1 MLTKSFAGR
10 KSGLMLLCCSVIV
23 LQGCASK
30 PAQVHSTAPVYP
42 APRAVA
48 LPETISTATAST
60 SAIDAQAV
68 ASSADS
74 GEPASTQA
82 PLEQPLWTQRG
93 LASWY
98 GKEFQGRRTASGE
111 LFDALSLTAA
121 HRTLPIPSLARVRHL
136 ASGRQ
141 VIVRINDRGPFHGKR
156 VLDLS
161 HAAAVE
167 LDMVAA
173 GSAEVVI
180 EVLPM
185 NFPPIPSESPVPPE
199 LPESPNSGELLTVSD
214 ISLPP
219 SPSLV
224 PLASPLLAPAR
235 AYTPAAQGFWV
246 QLAAVPQRALAE
258 KLQRRVSAQWAG
270 LSPLMAVFNEARMFQ
285 LQAGPYPGQ
294 EEALDV
300 ARWLQNNMDLTPVV
314 MQRR

>member
-1 MLTKSFAGR
+1 
-10 KSGLMLLCCSVIV
+10 
-23 LQGCASK
+23 
-30 PAQVHSTAPVYP
+30 
-42 APRAVA
+42 
-48 LPETISTATAST
+48 
-60 SAIDAQAV
+60 
-68 ASSADS
+68 
-74 GEPASTQA
+74 
-82 PLEQPLWTQRG
+82 
-93 LASWY
+93 
-98 GKEFQGRRTASGE
+98 
-111 LFDALSLTAA
+111 
-121 HRTLPIPSLARVRHL
+121 
-136 ASGRQ
+136 
-141 VIVRINDRGPFHGKR
+141 
-156 VLDLS
+156 LS

-270 LSPLMAVFNEARMFQ
+270 LSPLMAVFNETRMFQ